1 MVITMRLWMLI
12 FVLLATSAAITALTY
27 QDNYYSHL
35 SIFTKA
41 QESSVI
47 DKESSY
53 LSLSGRISSML
64 MPVSSSSLTIEN
76 QSSSIIM
83 PDLINRNDTMT
94 QQQQENKNSSS
105 RMEAMKFSM
114 AQDITWLLSGDWY
127 ISTNLKGD
135 NMTTFNASFTK
146 ITTDGTMKHFH
157 KITNFV
163 PLSPPHFSI
172 GSNITTITGTADVYF
187 NNERAWP
194 QFMINVYLAN
204 GEALKIDINSEG
216 IDNHFHDQPIY
227 GVVTQNR

>member
-1 MVITMRLWMLI
+1 MMRLWMLI
-12 FVLLATSAAITALTY
+12 FVLLASAVVTVLTY

-47 DKESSY
+47 DKESSSY

-64 MPVSSSSLTIEN
+64 MPVGSLSPAIEN

-83 PDLINRNDTMT
+83 PDLTNRNDTMI
-94 QQQQENKNSSS
+94 QQQQENENSSS
-105 RMEAMKFSM
+105 RMEAMEFSM

-127 ISTNLKGD
+127 FSTNLNGD

-163 PLSPPHFSI
+163 PSLPSYSSI
-172 GSNITTITGTADVYF
+172 GSNITNITGTADIYF

-194 QFMINVYLAN
+194 QVMTNLYLAN

-216 IDNHFHDQPIY
+216 IDNHFHGQPIY

>member
-1 MVITMRLWMLI
+1 MLI
-12 FVLLATSAAITALTY
+12 FVLLATTAITTLTY

-35 SIFTKA
+35 PIFTRA
-41 QESSVI
+41 LESSVI
-47 DKESSY
+47 DKESSSY

-64 MPVSSSSLTIEN
+64 MPVGSSSLTIEN
-76 QSSSIIM
+76 QSSNIII
-83 PDLINRNDTMT
+83 PDLTNRNDTMT
-94 QQQQENKNSSS
+94 QQQQENANSSS

-135 NMTTFNASFTK
+135 NTTTFNASFTK

-194 QFMINVYLAN
+194 QVMTNLYLAN

-216 IDNHFHDQPIY
+216 IDNHFHGQPIY
-227 GVVTQNR
+227 GVVTQNS

>member
-1 MVITMRLWMLI
+1 MRLWMLI
-12 FVLLATSAAITALTY
+12 FVLLATTAITTLTY

-35 SIFTKA
+35 PIFTRA
-41 QESSVI
+41 LESSVI
-47 DKESSY
+47 DKESSSY

-64 MPVSSSSLTIEN
+64 MPVGSSSLTIEN
-76 QSSSIIM
+76 QSSNIII
-83 PDLINRNDTMT
+83 PDLTNRNDTMT
-94 QQQQENKNSSS
+94 QQQQENANSSS

-135 NMTTFNASFTK
+135 NTTTFNASFTK

-194 QFMINVYLAN
+194 QVMTNLYLAN

-216 IDNHFHDQPIY
+216 IDNHFHGQPIY
-227 GVVTQNR
+227 GVVTQNS